1 MDTGRSQVRPMG
13 VVLCT
18 ALVLFATST
27 QAANGGYQSMQG
39 THVRGTV
46 AELLEQVPLQLSSAS
61 FKGLAVSPAWI
72 DQGQLLGQWQT
83 NLLSGDKVI
92 GVGFSGMLNG
102 EKVALQIVDARPHVN
117 VYTGTPSKT
126 IWEYQ
131 VVWESSTEHGELCP
145 GSAPALV
152 LPGRWSAG
160 VLYEDRD
167 AFFFACLPHKAETE
181 SGLDHGGVAAKC
193 VDWGYTP
200 WLNPEPMPDG
210 SPSPATTP
218 DEAKRYHASCTTMA
232 SADYCGEG
240 RPNTVN
246 GTPLVMFN
254 AKNVLTQPV
263 GSTQYVASGPFG
275 TGGDFFFETAW
286 AASQVKDQQGYGWRA
301 RALCLTK
308 KRWSTLPLNGTCLN
322 STNLPDPR
330 TQRQAPFCESL
341 SAATLLS
348 QGAMLFSYSSY
359 IDAGLYRFKHKVTGE
374 LLTTAS
380 LNISP
385 TGTFV
390 YVPKVPN
397 GNDYLLDTTGVSSV
411 YEGPILSPKVPA
423 MFPGLAD
430 TRPLW
435 RYTDGLGHYVTLVE
449 GTSVP
454 AGFVPDGVNA
464 LEGYVYVGKTLS
476 SPPELHLWE
485 RAGSYATSTGPLGAL
500 SYHDLALMGFLP
512 SLSDYDTMQ

>member
-1 MDTGRSQVRPMG
+1 MG

-18 ALVLFATST
+18 AFVLLATSA
-27 QAANGGYQSMQG
+27 QAANGGYQSQQG
-39 THVRGTV
+39 THLRGTV
-46 AELLEQVPLQLSSAS
+46 AELLEQVPLQLSSAR
-61 FKGLAVSPAWI
+61 FKGLPVSPAWI

-83 NLLSGDKVI
+83 EFLSGEKLI
-92 GVGFSGMLNG
+92 GVGFSGMYNG

-117 VYTGTPSKT
+117 VYTGLKSATL
-126 IWEYQ
+126 WEYQ
-131 VVWESSTEHGELCP
+131 VVWESPTAGKGELCP

-152 LPGRWSAG
+152 LPGRWGAG

-181 SGLDHGGVAAKC
+181 SGLDKGGVTAKC
-193 VDWGYTP
+193 VEWGYTP
-200 WLNPEPMPDG
+200 WVNPEPMPDG
-210 SPSPATTP
+210 SPSPATTS
-218 DEAKRYHASCTTMA
+218 DEAKRYHASCATMA

-254 AKNVLTQPV
+254 AKNVVTQLV
-263 GSTQYVASGPFG
+263 GTTPYVASGPFG
-275 TGGDFFFETAW
+275 SGADFFFETAW
-286 AASQVKDQQGYGWRA
+286 AASQVKDTQGYGWRA
-301 RALCLTK
+301 KALCLTK

-322 STNLPDPR
+322 PTNLPDPR

-341 SAATLLS
+341 SASQLLS

-385 TGTFV
+385 SGAFV

-397 GNDYLLDTTGVSSV
+397 GNDYVLDTTGVSSV
-411 YEGPILSPKVPA
+411 YEGPILSPSVPA
-423 MFPGLAD
+423 TFPGLAD
-430 TRPLW
+430 ARPLW
-435 RYTDGLGHYVTLVE
+435 RYTDGLGRYVTLVE
-449 GTSVP
+449 GTGVP
-454 AGFVPDGVNA
+454 AGFVPDGANA
-464 LEGYVYVGKTLS
+464 LEGYVYVGKALS
-476 SPPELHLWE
+476 GPPELHLWE
-485 RAGSYATSTGPLGAL
+485 RSGSYATSTGPLGTL
-500 SYHDLALMGFLP
+500 SYHDVALMGFLP
-512 SLSDYDTMQ
+512 SLSDYDQLP